1 MNLPQGIDWQ
11 APVIT
16 EKFAY
21 ELLSENP
28 IKSKQYFQAP
38 WATLA
43 DCIINL
49 NPDFPK
55 FKIANDF
62 INSLKNETPS
72 FTVCQTYRYEQLISY
87 FKKLKIDT
95 IFTPHA
101 TKQKEII
108 DGIKIL
114 PFPLFNPLHNKF
126 DMQHK
131 KDLLYSFSG
140 MHRSD
145 YVSSIRREIFND
157 NHPKNCE
164 IIERQKWHFD
174 SYVYGE
180 QIGSLQKTQLDDLFS
195 SINKNEYIDLLN
207 RSRFSLC
214 PGGVGPS
221 SIRFYES
228 LNAGSIPILLS
239 DTMLLPEIKDLDWNN
254 CIIKLPESDYKDLRE
269 IINKITPEKEKEL
282 RENCIK
288 AYKQVSGKNFTKCVI
303 DYYEQ

>member
-1 MNLPQGIDWQ
+1 MNLPEGIDWQ

-16 EKFAY
+16 EKRAY

-28 IKSKQYFQAP
+28 IKSKHYLQLP
-38 WATLA
+38 WATLI
-43 DCIINL
+43 DCIENL

-55 FKIANDF
+55 FKIANNF
-62 INSLKNETPS
+62 LSSLKNEVPS
-72 FTVCQTYRYEQLISY
+72 FTVCQTYRYKQLIPH
-87 FKKLKIDT
+87 FRRLNIDT
-95 IFTPHA
+95 VFCPHA
-101 TKQKEII
+101 VDEDDIEE
-108 DGIKIL
+108 IKII
-114 PFPLFNPLHNKF
+114 PFPLFNPLHNEF
-126 DMQHK
+126 NMQHK

-164 IIERQKWHFD
+164 IIERQRWHFD

-195 SINKNEYIDLLN
+195 FINKNEYIDLLN

-239 DTMLLPEIKDLDWNN
+239 DTMLLPEIKDLDWND
-254 CIIKLPESDYKDLRE
+254 CIIKIPESDYKDLRE
-269 IINKITPEKEKEL
+269 IINNITPEKEREL

-288 AYKQVSGKNFTKCVI
+288 AYELVSGKNFTKCI
-303 DYYEQ
+303 RNYYG